1 MGALHLGQTPLT
13 SCVPQ
18 SLQYCGGHLGHT
30 PSTSSVPQMRQY
42 SKQAQTVSS
51 RGGLVAGRARVF
63 DPDIANH
70 SKNGRNIGVFAGL
83 FTILFLTHGRKQGM
97 ILFVTNL

>member
-1 MGALHLGQTPLT
+1 MLIWSLLGGVVGGGAALGAD
-13 SCVPQ
+13 
-18 SLQYCGGHLGHT
+18 
-30 PSTSSVPQMRQY
+30 SVDQLRAAEHQY

-70 SKNGRNIGVFAGL
+70 SKKETPFWRLFFGTADFCEAKIRAANGGL
-83 FTILFLTHGRKQGM
+83 
-97 ILFVTNL
+97 